1 MKKLLAV
8 FMGLFMIVAC
18 NKENETFKGF
28 EYQMVDAPN
37 GAKITLA
44 FDKAESRFMG
54 KIINNYF
61 GSYESDET
69 NFKFGPAMSTMMA
82 GDEDLMKI
90 EHEYLTALPEVETY
104 KVTKDKLTL
113 IKTDGS
119 ELIFKKIGEAK
130 TK

>member
-8 FMGLFMIVAC
+8 FMGLFMVVAC

-44 FDKAESRFMG
+44 FDKEAPRFMG
-54 KIINNYF
+54 KVINNYF
-61 GSYESDET
+61 GSYEADET
-69 NFKFGPAMSTMMA
+69 NFKFGNAMSTMMA
-82 GDEDLMKI
+82 GAPELMQA
-90 EHEYLTALPEVETY
+90 EHEYLTALPEVESY
-104 KVTKDKLTL
+104 KVTKDKLVL
-113 IKTDGS
+113 IKADGS
-119 ELIFKKIGEAK
+119 EMVFNKIGEAK